1 MSTRHWFVPAA
12 VIDGGPTTAA
22 VPLLFFS
29 HAGTG
34 ASSFAQWI
42 FPARITAHPV
52 QLPRGEDAAAEP
64 PRRDIHAIVTGL
76 LVQVERSLAGSI
88 ALYGHSMGA
97 LVAFELARAL
107 TVAGR
112 PPRHLFVSGRRAPH
126 LPASRRTV
134 HRLPKTLFFDVLD
147 ELGGPPRD
155 VLRRASLL
163 RYTVKVSRADL
174 EVCETY
180 SCDTHTELPCPT
192 ISIHDQND
200 PIVDP
205 DGITAWSR
213 HTSAAFAPH
222 SFTGGHYFHQNHRT
236 AITSIIGASL

>member
-1 MSTRHWFVPAA
+1 MSTRHWFDHAA

-22 VPLLFFS
+22 VPLLYFS

-52 QLPRGEDAAAEP
+52 QLPRGEDA
-64 PRRDIHAIVTGL
+64 
-76 LVQVERSLAGSI
+76 
-88 ALYGHSMGA
+88 
-97 LVAFELARAL
+97 
-107 TVAGR
+107 
-112 PPRHLFVSGRRAPH
+112 
-126 LPASRRTV
+126 
-134 HRLPKTLFFDVLD
+134 
-147 ELGGPPRD
+147 
-155 VLRRASLL
+155 
-163 RYTVKVSRADL
+163 
-174 EVCETY
+174 
-180 SCDTHTELPCPT
+180 T

-205 DGITAWSR
+205 DEITAWSR
-213 HTSAAFAPH
+213 HTSAAFSPH